1 MQPFDS
7 RQADEVATL
16 LALAE
21 HGSFAAA
28 GRALQ
33 RHPSVLS
40 KRLGALERRLG
51 IRLVERTTRQLR
63 FTDEGERLA
72 SRFRQA
78 VDLLD
83 EAEHEASLGAAQL
96 RGRLRIA
103 LPSAMG
109 RLWLGPLLAEFAL
122 AHPQVVLETDYSGA
136 LRRHHRGRLR
146 PRDPGR
152 RTGRQ
157 PPGGQAA
164 VRPSAHPRRR
174 SRLPGAAWGTAYPG
188 RPGGT

>member
-83 EAEHEASLGAAQL
+83 EAGRQRNRCRSRALAEVQRIDADGGLLQPDLAGARLLRLDLLQAQDLGASVCVEGDATGHGGL
-96 RGRLRIA
+96 
-103 LPSAMG
+103 
-109 RLWLGPLLAEFAL
+109 LGC
-122 AHPQVVLETDYSGA
+122 V
-136 LRRHHRGRLR
+136 
-146 PRDPGR
+146 
-152 RTGRQ
+152 
-157 PPGGQAA
+157 
-164 VRPSAHPRRR
+164 RR
-174 SRLPGAAWGTAYPG
+174 SGSLMKHPGMT
-188 RPGGT
+188 R

>member
-83 EAEHEASLGAAQL
+83 EAEHEASLGAA
-96 RGRLRIA
+96 
-103 LPSAMG
+103 
-109 RLWLGPLLAEFAL
+109 
-122 AHPQVVLETDYSGA
+122 
-136 LRRHHRGRLR
+136 
-146 PRDPGR
+146 
-152 RTGRQ
+152 
-157 PPGGQAA
+157 
-164 VRPSAHPRRR
+164 
-174 SRLPGAAWGTAYPG
+174 
-188 RPGGT
+188 

>member
-51 IRLVERTTRQLR
+51 I
-63 FTDEGERLA
+63 
-72 SRFRQA
+72 
-78 VDLLD
+78 
-83 EAEHEASLGAAQL
+83 
-96 RGRLRIA
+96 
-103 LPSAMG
+103 
-109 RLWLGPLLAEFAL
+109 
-122 AHPQVVLETDYSGA
+122 
-136 LRRHHRGRLR
+136 
-146 PRDPGR
+146 
-152 RTGRQ
+152 
-157 PPGGQAA
+157 
-164 VRPSAHPRRR
+164 
-174 SRLPGAAWGTAYPG
+174 
-188 RPGGT
+188 